1 MPYIPTDAHLPKRD
15 SGKFREW
22 EICPNP
28 QPRTFHITTT
38 IDNASID
45 NANVSATIRTSHQL
59 RLAMPSNTRSAKPRN
74 RSGLQRQSPPA
85 EKRKRAESGADKSN
99 KKQKAATK
107 ETTEDDDNES
117 QVTGKGKGTAKGR
130 KKGTKRPRYVAQL
143 TTPSPIHFF

>member
-15 SGKFREW
+15 SSKFHEW

-45 NANVSATIRTSHQL
+45 NANVSATIRTSHHL
-59 RLAMPSNTRSAKPRN
+59 STHHAIEYTV
-74 RSGLQRQSPPA
+74 RQATQPQWASIPVPTN
-85 EKRKRAESGADKSN
+85 AESGTNKSN

-107 ETTEDDDNES
+107 ETTEDDNNES

-130 KKGTKRPRYVAQL
+130 KKGTKCPRYIAQL